1 MGGGAAGWA
10 IAAQGVTDIGKTVA
24 AGVASK
30 IAWKRTK
37 RILKNR
43 HQWEVADL
51 IAAGLNPIL
60 SATKGPGGGA
70 FSPIQSIPGGPGIGA
85 TALSGMKLRSEINVL
100 RQQAET
106 LGATAAQA
114 RSQSV
119 LNAWKSRKVELEVEE
134 FKPSVGGVARRF
146 FGSDFAKDAAKKFLN
161 AVGDVP
167 DWIRERVLRN
177 AAERK

>member
-1 MGGGAAGWA
+1 MGGGAGWA

-70 FSPIQSIPGGPGIGA
+70 FSPIQSIPGGSGIGA
-85 TALSGMKLRSEINVL
+85 TALGAMKLRSEINVL
-100 RQQAET
+100 RAQAEALT
-106 LGATAAQA
+106 NAAQ
-114 RSQSV
+114 QSRTQAG
-119 LNAWKSRKVELEVEE
+119 LNVEQSKKVHLEVEE
-134 FKPSVGGVARRF
+134 FKPTLGGVARRF
-146 FGSDFAKDAAKKFLN
+146 IESDAAKKFLQ
-161 AVGDVP
+161 AIGDVP
-167 DWIRERVLRN
+167 NWIRERVLRN
-177 AAERK
+177 AARKP